1 VIPKEVEVARYIF
14 NRLLE
19 SIPLLVLIS
28 FMVFALTLVIPGDPA
43 VSLAGEDATQERI
56 EEIRRLLGLDRP
68 FLERYFSWLG
78 GVLRGDLGTAFN
90 DGRSVAGGLAQR
102 LPVTLSLAVV
112 TLVYATTVGVTL
124 GSIAGHRANSKVDR
138 FVTLISSMGLAIPHF
153 WLGMLLIM
161 FFSLNLGWLPAL
173 GYRSIS
179 EGIWPWFRHMLLPSV
194 ALGSGIAAEIARQTR
209 ASVSNVM
216 DLEYVRTARAKG
228 LTTFRITT
236 FHVLRTACIPVITVI
251 GLQAARLLSASVV
264 IEQLFAVPGL
274 GSFAWAAVSLR
285 DFPVI
290 QGIVLVSAIGVLT
303 INLVVDVIYTI
314 VDPRVRAS

>member
-1 VIPKEVEVARYIF
+1 MSRYIF
-14 NRLLE
+14 SRFLE
-19 SIPLLVLIS
+19 SVPLLLLIT

-43 VSLAGEDATQERI
+43 VSLAGEGATKERI
-56 EEIRRLLGLDRP
+56 EEIRVLLGLDRP
-68 FLERYFSWLG
+68 ILERYLSWIG

-90 DGRSVAGGLAQR
+90 DGRSVSGGLVQR
-102 LPVTLSLAVV
+102 LPVSISLAVV
-112 TLVYATTVGVTL
+112 TLVYATIVGVTL
-124 GSIAGHRANSKVDR
+124 GSIAGHRTNSKIDR

-153 WLGMLLIM
+153 WLGMLMIM

-173 GYRSIS
+173 GYRSFAD
-179 EGIWPWFRHMLLPSV
+179 GPWDWFRHLLLPAV

-228 LTTFRITT
+228 LTTFRITI

-290 QGIVLVSAIGVLT
+290 QGIVLASAVGVLT
-303 INLVVDVIYTI
+303 INLIVDVIYTI